1 MKNFKGLTAAEY
13 RKVVDEY
20 IVNCIT
26 SEDVILATQK
36 DKVNH
41 AYNRFI
47 DEIWNWHKAQK
58 NANMQD
64 SFADWLS
71 GLPLDVDFENY
82 RIIELA
88 KEWGALPEN
97 STERQEDKIIAN
109 WFRFI
114 ACRFLQLHARINK

>member
-1 MKNFKGLTAAEY
+1 MKNYKGLSAAEY

-26 SEDVILATQK
+26 SEDVVLATQK

-47 DEIWNWHKAQK
+47 NEIWNWQKAQK
-58 NANMQD
+58 MQNMQD
-64 SFADWLS
+64 SFADWLQ
-71 GLPLDVDFENY
+71 GIPLDVDFENY
-82 RIIELA
+82 AIIGLA

-97 STERQEDKIIAN
+97 ATEKQEDKIIEG

-114 ACRFLQLHARINK
+114 ACRFLQLHAKINK

>member
-1 MKNFKGLTAAEY
+1 MFC
-13 RKVVDEY
+13 D
-20 IVNCIT
+20 
-26 SEDVILATQK
+26 
-36 DKVNH
+36 
-41 AYNRFI
+41 
-47 DEIWNWHKAQK
+47 WHKAAK
-58 NANMQD
+58 NANMQK

>member
-26 SEDVILATQK
+26 SEDVVLLTQK

-47 DEIWNWHKAQK
+47 DEIWDWHKAAK
-58 NANMQD
+58 NANMQK
-64 SFADWLS
+64 SFAYWLS